1 MDSRAALP
9 VIVIVLILAAAGP
22 YADALP
28 PGGSDTGGVESQA
41 LTVLAALEAGRT
53 ELADAISSAEVH
65 LEGDIVCGPQLPP
78 GCIARPRD
86 ASILLLS
93 YSRLHEATGRTEHL
107 AAAKALLYALESR
120 NLTCP
125 TSGLPLRMLAM
136 RALHQTSMEVRHA
149 TLCSDEWEVY
159 VPVSAEDGAW
169 AVLAALRRSETT
181 GEPTE
186 RAIDLARAGAG
197 TCVPPWSECS
207 SPRDAG
213 LWLIALA
220 SAAGST
226 QDLTITAALANLTT
240 IAESACGEECVPAD
254 RFVLIM
260 GLAHAG
266 HVLDRPEVRE
276 RALDRLDDVPGCDG
290 GECNDTVDQAWGAL
304 AEAAVLMPAPYPS
317 FLGFRA
323 EGLGLVQVTPEPTR
337 APPTPTP
344 PPSAFPSV
352 EPVGA
357 VLIGFGVVMLLGAIV
372 LWLQSRGAWMD
383 DEDDDEYDEEEED
396 RRRHI
401 RKKRAKEARE
411 RSEPKKARPP
421 TPKGGA
427 GPPVPDVD
435 ERKVLHRDP
444 EARREEFAKA
454 VEYICR
460 RLEDGYDHD
469 IIMASLKGTGYSSDV
484 VRDAVAFS
492 LNEYEEGR
500 SSRGETRDDVRADL
514 LGRGFP
520 VQVVERVLEQ
530 TTEDYVVHLLH
541 RGYTQNELGHAL
553 AQAGYD
559 QVDIEMSFSTAV
571 KRFRADLIG
580 RGVEPGSV
588 DEKLRRQGFG

>member
-1 MDSRAALP
+1 MDSRTALP
-9 VIVIVLILAAAGP
+9 VIVIVLALAAAGP

-41 LTVLAALEAGRT
+41 LSVLAALEADRT
-53 ELADAISSAEVH
+53 ELADSIASAEVH

-107 AAAKALLYALESR
+107 TAAKALLYTLESR

-125 TSGLPLRMLAM
+125 SSGLPLRMLAL
-136 RALHQTSMEVRHA
+136 RALHQTTMEVRHA
-149 TLCSDEWEVY
+149 TLCTDEWEGY
-159 VPVSAEDGAW
+159 EPASTEDGAW

-181 GEPTE
+181 GEPTDI
-186 RAIDLARAGAG
+186 AVDLARAGAG
-197 TCVPPWSECS
+197 ECAPPWSACTA
-207 SPRDAG
+207 PRDAG
-213 LWLIALA
+213 LWLMALA

-226 QDLTITAALANLTT
+226 QDPALTTSLANLTAT
-240 IAESACGEECVPAD
+240 AEGACGEGCAPAD

-276 RALDRLDDVPGCDG
+276 RALDRLNDVPGCDG
-290 GECNDTVDQAWGAL
+290 GDCNDTVAQAWGAL

-337 APPTPTP
+337 APATPTP
-344 PPSAFPSV
+344 PPSAIPTI

-357 VLIGFGVVMLLGAIV
+357 ILIGFGVVMLLGAIV
-372 LWLQSRGAWMD
+372 LWLQSRGGGM
-383 DEDDDEYDEEEED
+383 DEDDKEYEEVRQRH
-396 RRRHI
+396 RR
-401 RKKRAKEARE
+401 KQRAKEKSE
-411 RSEPKKARPP
+411 RPEPKKARPP
-421 TPKGGA
+421 APKGGA
-427 GPPVPDVD
+427 GPPVPDID
-435 ERKVLHRDP
+435 EAKVLHRDP
-444 EARREEFAKA
+444 EERREEFAKA

-469 IIMASLKGTGYSSDV
+469 IIMASLKGTGYSPDV

-500 SSRGETRDDVRADL
+500 ATRGETGEDVRADL
-514 LGRGFP
+514 IDRGFP
-520 VQVVERVLEQ
+520 VPVVDRVLEQ
-530 TTEDYVVHLLH
+530 TTEDYVVHLIH
-541 RGYTQNELGHAL
+541 RGYTHDELGHTL

-559 QVDIEMSFSTAV
+559 QVDIEMSFSTAM

-580 RGVEPGSV
+580 RGVEPAAV
-588 DEKLRRQGFG
+588 DEKLRRLGFG

>member
-1 MDSRAALP
+1 MDSRASLP
-9 VIVIVLILAAAGP
+9 VIVIVLALAAAGP

-41 LTVLAALEAGRT
+41 LSVLAALEAGRI
-53 ELADAISSAEVH
+53 E
-65 LEGDIVCGPQLPP
+65 LPP
-78 GCIARPRD
+78 GCIARPQD

-107 AAAKALLYALESR
+107 TAAKALLYALESR

-125 TSGLPLRMLAM
+125 SSGLPLRMLAL

-149 TLCSDEWEVY
+149 TLCADEWEGY
-159 VPVSAEDGAW
+159 EPTSAEDGAW

-181 GEPTE
+181 GEPTNL
-186 RAIDLARAGAG
+186 AVDLARAGTSECA
-197 TCVPPWSECS
+197 PPWSACTA
-207 SPRDAG
+207 PRDAG
-213 LWLIALA
+213 LWLMTLA

-226 QDLTITAALANLTT
+226 QDPALTASLANLTA
-240 IAESACGEECVPAD
+240 IAEGACEEVCAPAD

-266 HVLDRPEVRE
+266 HVLDRREVRE
-276 RALDRLDDVPGCDG
+276 RALDRLNDVTECDDGD
-290 GECNDTVDQAWGAL
+290 CNDTVAQAWGAL

-337 APPTPTP
+337 APATPTP
-344 PPSAFPSV
+344 PPSVLPTV

-372 LWLQSRGAWMD
+372 LWLQSRGSGM
-383 DEDDDEYDEEEED
+383 DDDEGDDEEYEEE
-396 RRRHI
+396 RQRH
-401 RKKRAKEARE
+401 RPKQRAKEARE
-411 RSEPKKARPP
+411 RPEPKKARPP

-435 ERKVLHRDP
+435 EAKVLHRDP
-444 EARREEFAKA
+444 EERREEFAKA

-469 IIMASLKGTGYSSDV
+469 IIMASLKGTGYSPDV
-484 VRDAVAFS
+484 VRDALAFS
-492 LNEYEEGR
+492 HNEYEEGR
-500 SSRGETRDDVRADL
+500 SSRGDTRNDVRTDL
-514 LGRGFP
+514 IGRGFP
-520 VQVVERVLEQ
+520 VPVVDRVLEQ

-541 RGYTQNELGHAL
+541 KGYTQNELGHAL
-553 AQAGYD
+553 ARSGYD
-559 QVDIEMSFSTAV
+559 QMDIEMSFGTAV

-580 RGVEPGSV
+580 RGVEPAAV
-588 DEKLRRQGFG
+588 DDKLRRLGFE